1 MKATPWRR
9 VTLAALC
16 SAFALATG
24 CGSPTSSESENG
36 AADPGL
42 AKVVERV
49 RGLPA
54 AERERALTK
63 MAREE
68 GRLELY
74 TSLDADVAE
83 EVAKLF
89 ERRYDVPVRL
99 FRASSEDVAARVL
112 EEARGDRTRSDV
124 AEAAGPVMELLS
136 NEGRLEPWE
145 PAGADR
151 LAPDALFDD
160 WTAARTNRY
169 VLAWNTKRVSDG
181 ERPRSW
187 DDLADRRWRGKVVME
202 VSDTDFARTLI
213 DHWVNEGASF
223 EEAEKR
229 FAAIASNARFVNGH
243 SFQTEL
249 LASGE
254 FDAAV
259 AVYAYQV
266 DEAAGKGSP
275 VAWRPAAAPTVARP
289 NGPGVLKGASHPAAA
304 ALFID
309 WYTGAGQADLRR
321 FGLEPARRDLAVD
334 DGVESASIDLDAFL
348 AEQDEWQERYDRFVA
363 LGGEGPSE

>member
-1 MKATPWRR
+1 
-9 VTLAALC
+9 VTLAALF

-24 CGSPTSSESENG
+24 CGSPTSSEDESG
-36 AADPGL
+36 TADSGL
-42 AKVVERV
+42 SKVAERV

-54 AERERALTK
+54 AERERVLTR

-74 TSLDADVAE
+74 TSLDADVAAA
-83 EVAKLF
+83 VGKLF
-89 ERRYDVPVRL
+89 EQRYDVPVRL
-99 FRASSEDVAARVL
+99 LRASSEDVAARVL
-112 EEARGDRTRSDV
+112 EEARAGRTRSDV

-136 NEGRLEPWE
+136 NEGRLAPWK

-151 LAPDALFDD
+151 LAPGALFED

-169 VLAWNTKRVSDG
+169 VLAWNTDRVPDG
-181 ERPRSW
+181 ERPRAW
-187 DDLADRRWRGKVVME
+187 RDLADRRWRGRVVME

-213 DHWVNEGASF
+213 EHWVKQGDSF
-223 EEAEKR
+223 EAAEER
-229 FAAIASNARFVNGH
+229 FAAIARNARFVNGH

-254 FDAAV
+254 FDAAA

-266 DEAAGKGSP
+266 DEAARKGSP
-275 VAWRPAAAPTVARP
+275 VAWEPAVPPTVARP
-289 NGPGVLKGASHPAAA
+289 NGPGVLKGAPHPAAA
-304 ALFID
+304 ALFVD
-309 WYTGAGQADLRR
+309 WFTGAGQDELRR
-321 FGLEPARRDLAVD
+321 RGLEPARRDLVD
-334 DGVESASIDLDAFL
+334 DGGAPSAAIELDEFL

-363 LGGEGPSE
+363 LGGKGPSE